1 MRIGIVGAE
10 AAKFT
15 ALGQER
21 AKRAIRQILVIKGAT
36 EVISGG
42 CHLGGIDIWAE
53 EIGHELRLKVTV
65 FKPKTLAWDN
75 GYKERNLII
84 AGNSDELHNFT
95 VKTYPIT
102 FGRMRF
108 AQCYHCKVDGHV
120 KSGGCWTMK
129 KAKVGV
135 LHIIENE

>member
-15 ALGQER
+15 KLGEER
-21 AKRAIRQILVIKGAT
+21 AKEEIRQTLILTGAT

-53 EIGHELRLKVTV
+53 EIGKELGLIVTV

-75 GYKERNLII
+75 GYKERNLLI
-84 AGNSDELHNFT
+84 AGTSDYVHNFT

-102 FGRMRF
+102 F
-108 AQCYHCKVDGHV
+108 
-120 KSGGCWTMK
+120 
-129 KAKVGV
+129 
-135 LHIIENE
+135 